1 MARPNGPSS
10 PPASRGL
17 RLRGILGQAVVA
29 SLLWLA
35 FSGKYDLVHLAY
47 GGVSVAIVLGLSGH
61 LASYRDRPEQD
72 DWMRQLRWGRLPGF
86 VLWLLW
92 QILLSNFHVARQVLT
107 PNIPIDPQMLKV
119 PFPTQLEVAVTVI
132 GNSITLTPGTI
143 TLEVKEGYLV
153 VHALDRVSTAA
164 LVDGEMQRRVAA
176 LFGLELA
183 GERWAVPLDESGGE
197 G

>member
-10 PPASRGL
+10 PPGPGRM
-17 RLRGILGQAVVA
+17 RLRGFLGQAVVA

-47 GGVSVAIVLGLSGH
+47 GVVSVGIVLGLSGH

-72 DWMRQLRWGRLPGF
+72 EWMRQLRWARLPGF
-86 VLWLLW
+86 ALWLLW
-92 QILLSNFHVARQVLT
+92 QILLSNFHVAKQVLT
-107 PNIPIDPQMLKV
+107 PNIPVDPQMLKV

-153 VHALDRVSTAA
+153 VHALDRVSMAA
-164 LVDGEMQRRVAA
+164 LMKGDMQRRVAA

-183 GERWAVPLDESGGE
+183 GEPWAMALDENSGE